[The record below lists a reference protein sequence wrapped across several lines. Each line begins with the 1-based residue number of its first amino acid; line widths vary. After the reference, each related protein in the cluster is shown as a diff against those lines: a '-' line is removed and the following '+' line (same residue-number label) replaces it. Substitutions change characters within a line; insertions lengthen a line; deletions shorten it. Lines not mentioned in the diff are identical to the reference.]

1 MGAKTSSLQTQART
15 QGQAAETKVL
25 NPQHFQVR
33 VVEGGKEKPR
43 CLHYVTPQ
51 GDPVWTSKTVNY
63 LTALKSFEDAQ
74 RICRQVM
81 ISPQFVPGT
90 RVQFFKGPHR
100 IKHSTVLKPTE

>member
-1 MGAKTSSLQTQART
+1 MGAKTSSLQPPT
-15 QGQAAETKVL
+15 QGNAEEAAVAKK
-25 NPQHFQVR
+25 PQHFQVR